1 MAQNLLRNHL
11 VNCWICSSNSES
23 TVDMYNPEMNTL
35 DIRSNGLY
43 PSNVLSN
50 LCSNGFRFDGMV
62 CGSME
67 GFLQSLKRQDLD
79 KQRQICSMKGGNARK
94 MSVTS
99 WQTDQIVWWKG
110 HAIDRQGKEFQSL
123 IRQAYQ
129 AMFDQ
134 SERFRAALMQTRGM
148 TLVHSTGESNPFKT
162 ILTSKEFCDILTEL
176 RESYDRRD
184 KTQELKDKSIDGKI
198 WIKMYKSRNSM
209 SLQDKIRGSLIGGAI
224 GDALGYPV
232 EFVNSFEGIQKRY
245 GEHGITKF
253 DTTQWSMD
261 VQDNNGKAVISDDT
275 QMTLFTANGLLNAAK
290 NKSNPNYL
298 YGICMAYIEWYLTQI
313 GKKSGKY
320 KDCWIAKLPELNKRR
335 APGQTC
341 MESLYSLYKGW
352 EPQNNSKG
360 CGGIMRIAPIPLFA
374 AVNKRMSITDAMK
387 LAASASEITHQ
398 HPLGF
403 LPSALESYIIYNLM
417 EKEESSLTDFKN
429 YVDDGLAILRVMF
442 PEHDIHVGELKSL
455 IEKAIKLAD
464 NSLSDVENIENIGGG
479 WTAEETLA
487 IAVYCIVKYYGD
499 FEKAV
504 IAAVNH
510 GGDSDSTG
518 AVLGNIL
525 GTVVGYDALP
535 QHFKENIELHDVI
548 LHMADELLQV

>member
-1 MAQNLLRNHL
+1 MALNLLRNHL
-11 VNCWICSSNSES
+11 VNCWICSSNSDS

-209 SLQDKIRGSLIGGAI
+209 SLLLPLHLETSLNE
-224 GDALGYPV
+224 L
-232 EFVNSFEGIQKRY
+232 VN
-245 GEHGITKF
+245 
-253 DTTQWSMD
+253 
-261 VQDNNGKAVISDDT
+261 
-275 QMTLFTANGLLNAAK
+275 
-290 NKSNPNYL
+290 
-298 YGICMAYIEWYLTQI
+298 
-313 GKKSGKY
+313 
-320 KDCWIAKLPELNKRR
+320 
-335 APGQTC
+335 
-341 MESLYSLYKGW
+341 
-352 EPQNNSKG
+352 G
-360 CGGIMRIAPIPLFA
+360 C
-374 AVNKRMSITDAMK
+374 
-387 LAASASEITHQ
+387 
-398 HPLGF
+398 
-403 LPSALESYIIYNLM
+403 
-417 EKEESSLTDFKN
+417 
-429 YVDDGLAILRVMF
+429 
-442 PEHDIHVGELKSL
+442 
-455 IEKAIKLAD
+455 
-464 NSLSDVENIENIGGG
+464 
-479 WTAEETLA
+479 
-487 IAVYCIVKYYGD
+487 
-499 FEKAV
+499 
-504 IAAVNH
+504 
-510 GGDSDSTG
+510 
-518 AVLGNIL
+518 
-525 GTVVGYDALP
+525 
-535 QHFKENIELHDVI
+535 
-548 LHMADELLQV
+548 